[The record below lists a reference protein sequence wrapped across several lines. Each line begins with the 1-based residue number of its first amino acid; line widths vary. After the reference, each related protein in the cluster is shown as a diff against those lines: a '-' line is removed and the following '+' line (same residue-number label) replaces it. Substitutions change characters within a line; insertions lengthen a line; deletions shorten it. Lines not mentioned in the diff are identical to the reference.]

1 MIASEIKHSLFMISE
16 NLTNFNFQ
24 YTYHDADYKRNNM
37 YWVVYHWLGSPWTS
51 QFVYQQSRSRH
62 VEEREG
68 KGKRGDS
75 LTKAAGSLV
84 T

>member
-1 MIASEIKHSLFMISE
+1 MIAREIIPSLFMMAE
-16 NLTNFNFQ
+16 NLTYINFQ
-24 YTYHDADYKRNNM
+24 YTYHDADYKSIYM
-37 YWVVYHWLGSPWTS
+37 YWVVYSWLGSQWTS

-68 KGKRGDS
+68 KGQRGDS
-75 LTKAAGSLV
+75 LTKATGSLV